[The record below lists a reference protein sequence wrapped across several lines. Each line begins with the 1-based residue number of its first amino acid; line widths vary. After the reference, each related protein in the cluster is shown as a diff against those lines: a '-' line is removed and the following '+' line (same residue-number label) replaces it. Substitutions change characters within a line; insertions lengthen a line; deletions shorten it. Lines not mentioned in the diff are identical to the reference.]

1 MARLIQWEQQI
12 GRRLRLRDLFVFFT
26 VVEYGSMA
34 KAGAKLGV
42 STPSISEVIA
52 GLEHALG
59 VRLLD
64 RSPHGIVMT
73 AYGEALLARGRAAFD
88 ELRQGIRDIE
98 FIGDPEAGELRIG
111 CPESLAAGF
120 LVAVL
125 ARFLKDHPRVRFH
138 VAPVRQPTVEFPQ
151 LHERQVDLVLARL
164 AREPVQGRLAED
176 LDAEILFH
184 DRFSVVVGANSKWA
198 RRRKVDLADVVDAP
212 WIMTPFDALGEDYF
226 VRVFR
231 ARGLRLPS
239 LVVTTF
245 SIHLRNNLV
254 GAGDYV
260 TALPDSVLRIY
271 RKPHALKE
279 LPIEL
284 SVRPPVA
291 VVTLRNRTLGPTARL
306 FIECARAVAASYD
319 SHSTNSLKPPFATSA
334 NRRDRRPRH

>member
-34 KAGAKLGV
+34 KAAAKLGV

-64 RSPHGIVMT
+64 RSPQGVVT
-73 AYGEALLARGRAAFD
+73 TPYGKALLARGRAAFD
-88 ELRQGIRDIE
+88 ELRQGIGDIE
-98 FIGDPEAGELRIG
+98 FIADPHAGELRIG

-125 ARFLKDHPRVRFH
+125 ERFTKNHPRVRFQ
-138 VAPVRQPTVEFPQ
+138 VVPVYTPTVEFPELQ
-151 LHERQVDLVLARL
+151 ERKIDLVFARL
-164 AREPVQGRLAED
+164 AKDPVHGRLSED
-176 LDAEILFH
+176 LNAEVLFN
-184 DRFSVVVGANSKWA
+184 DRYALVVGEKSQWA
-198 RRRKVDLADVVDAP
+198 RRRHIDLADLLDEP
-212 WIMTPFDALGEDYF
+212 WIMTPLDALGDAF
-226 VRVFR
+226 LVKAFKT
-231 ARGLRLPS
+231 RGLKAPN
-239 LVVTTF
+239 LVITTF

-254 GAGDYV
+254 GSGKFI
-260 TALPDSVLRIY
+260 TALPGSVLRIY
-271 RKPHALKE
+271 RKPHGLKE

-291 VVTLRNRTLGPTARL
+291 VVTLRNRTLGPAVDL
-306 FIECARAVAASYD
+306 FIQCAREIASSYAA
-319 SHSTNSLKPPFATSA
+319 PPRVGTTRTGRI
-334 NRRDRRPRH
+334 N